1 MSCTKSGPRP
11 AGFPPVFAHP
21 HFDPGRRVVRHRLH
35 DVVPHLLNPADTSPA
50 MLQHL
55 DRPNLHGDLRP
66 RLDRPSGGGL
76 RNPLHIPPPGRVT
89 PQQVGHDLCEVTPGT
104 GIGAGREIRPAKLTG
119 TGHERIRG
127 VEIDFLE
134 YIRTPESHLVPHGT
148 RQPLVAGGH
157 HLIQQPHG
165 TRITHAPGHRVGKI
179 GIKPLRQAFY
189 QLRFHHTGILP
200 PNPRF

>member
-1 MSCTKSGPRP
+1 MSCAKSGSRP

-119 TGHERIRG
+119 IGHERIRG

-157 HLIQQPHG
+157 HLIQQPPAPASR
-165 TRITHAPGHRVGKI
+165 TRRATVSAKSE
-179 GIKPLRQAFY
+179 
-189 QLRFHHTGILP
+189 
-200 PNPRF
+200 